1 MSGSILKLIACLAML
16 IDHMAAFLPGDFMDM
31 KETLFTI
38 GDKAITLRLIMHY
51 IGRMAF
57 PLFAFLITEGF
68 THTHDRKK
76 YGINLF
82 IFALI
87 SEIPWNLA
95 HTGELFYGRQ
105 NVFFT
110 LLLGYIGLCALD
122 HYKNDY
128 KKMTIALASLLGVSL
143 LLRADY
149 TCFGFGFIILLHL
162 LKDRRM
168 MAIIGCCMLPSRWIG
183 GLAFIPILMYN
194 GERGFAKAKWTKYA
208 FYIFYPLHLLI
219 LYLVRTYILL

>member
-16 IDHMAAFLPGDFMDM
+16 IDHMAAFLPGDFMNM
-31 KETLFTI
+31 KETLFMI
-38 GDKAITLRLIMHY
+38 GNKAVSLRIIMHY

-76 YGINLF
+76 YGINLL

-87 SEIPWNLA
+87 SEIPWNLV
-95 HTGELFYGRQ
+95 HTGELFYSRQ

-110 LLLGYIGLCALD
+110 LLIGYMGLCAIDL
-122 HYKNDY
+122 YKNDY
-128 KKMTIALASLLGVSL
+128 KKSIITLACLLGVSL
-143 LLRADY
+143 VLRADY
-149 TCFGFGFIILLHL
+149 TCFGFGFILLLYL
-162 LKDRRM
+162 LKDRYL
-168 MAIIGCCMLPSRWIG
+168 MAILGCCMLPSRWIG

-194 GERGFAKAKWTKYA
+194 GQRGFAKAKWTKYA
-208 FYIFYPLHLLI
+208 FYIFYPLHLLA
-219 LYLVRTYILL
+219 LYLIRTYLLM